1 MTTKT
6 IKLNGQVVKLLYCLA
21 AETGY
26 ERLSGGKSAYEVFN
40 PNVTEYDEEGKPV
53 KIEPSQAT
61 TDDYVKL
68 ANAAIIAAYT
78 KDGQEP
84 PIDTNYLIYEA
95 TPEEITELI
104 KVVVQAR
111 NEWYHVPEVVSPETK
126 EEKKPRKGKNA

>member
-6 IKLNGQVVKLLYCLA
+6 IKLNGHDVKLLYCLA

-26 ERLSGGKSAYEVFN
+26 ERLSGKSAYEVFN
-40 PNVTEYDEEGKPV
+40 PNVTEYDANGKPA
-53 KIEPSQAT
+53 KIEPSLAT

-111 NEWYHVPEVVSPETK
+111 NEWYHVPEVVAPETK

>member
-1 MTTKT
+1 MTLETFGFIVGVAGT
-6 IKLNGQVVKLLYCLA
+6 LLA
-21 AETGY
+21 ALVAY
-26 ERLSGGKSAYEVFN
+26 LSSDDEKQNTSA
-40 PNVTEYDEEGKPV
+40 
-53 KIEPSQAT
+53 QAT

-111 NEWYHVPEVVSPETK
+111 NEWYHVPEVVAPETK

>member
-6 IKLNGQVVKLLYCLA
+6 IKLNGQEVKLLYCLA
-21 AETGY
+21 TETGY
-26 ERLSGGKSAYEVFN
+26 ERLSGKSAYEVFN

-95 TPEEITELI
+95 TPEEITKLI

-111 NEWYHVPEVVSPETK
+111 NEWYHVPDVVKPETK
-126 EEKKPRKGKNA
+126 AEKKPQNRKNA